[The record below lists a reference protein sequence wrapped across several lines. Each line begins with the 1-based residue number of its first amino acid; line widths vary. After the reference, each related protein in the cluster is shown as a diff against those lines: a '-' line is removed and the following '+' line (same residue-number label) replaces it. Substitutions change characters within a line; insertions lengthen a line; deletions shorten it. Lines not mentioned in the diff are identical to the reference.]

1 MYQPQTMECMTS
13 WGEPRSR
20 NDAPLPMPDRG
31 EAVRSTFN
39 ARETTMYRF
48 TSSSLIIA
56 TLGLISLAHAAPVPD
71 APQMTVHFADLDLT
85 KVDGAAVLYKR
96 LRAAAETVCGPRED
110 RDPAKAAAFKKCV
123 QSALASA
130 VMRVD
135 RAELAAY
142 YRAHAEP
149 RNTSMRLANK

>member
-1 MYQPQTMECMTS
+1 MT
-13 WGEPRSR
+13 PHSR
-20 NDAPLPMPDRG
+20 CPDRG
-31 EAVRSTFN
+31 EALRSTSN

-48 TSSSLIIA
+48 TSSLIIS

-71 APQMTVHFADLDLT
+71 APQMTVRFADLDLT

-110 RDPAKAAAFKKCV
+110 RDPAKAKAFKKCV

-130 VMRVD
+130 VIRVD
-135 RAELAAY
+135 RAELTAY

-149 RNTSMRLANK
+149 RNTSMQVANK